1 MTQQTNEGNRNMP
14 KTIGAVITVCKCA
27 QRPHE
32 GQCRKASRKTW
43 AKFFTATITSGPQV
57 WS

>member
-1 MTQQTNEGNRNMP
+1 MP
-14 KTIGAVITVCKCA
+14 HKLNNPPGRTIEVCQCA
-27 QRPHE
+27 EKPHP

-43 AKFFTATITSGPQV
+43 AKFFATHGINSGPQV